1 VSDPLEIRPVFAP
14 RAAGTYTS
22 HVVLPGALTAGQCDR
37 VIALG
42 ESLRLDEGELASEAP
57 IDAALRRSKVAW
69 IGPEPETAW
78 LYDKLARLAQK
89 ANRRYGFDLTGF
101 GEDLQYTV
109 YDEAGAF
116 YTWHQDGLTG
126 EVATRKLAL
135 VVQLSDPADYE
146 GADLELFDTVADLS
160 PDDLARANRQR
171 RGRGTAVAFPA
182 FEYHR
187 VTPLVSG
194 VRRSLVVWISGPP
207 FR

>member
-1 VSDPLEIRPVFAP
+1 VSDPLDLRPVFVP
-14 RAAGTYTS
+14 PGGGEYSS
-22 HVVLPGALTAGQCDR
+22 HVVVPRAMTPAQCDR
-37 VIALG
+37 VVALG
-42 ESLRLDEGELASEAP
+42 ERLRLADGELADGASRDES
-57 IDAALRRSKVAW
+57 LRRSKVAW
-69 IGPEPETAW
+69 IGPGPDTAW
-78 LYDKLARLAQK
+78 LYDKLARVAQR

-109 YDEAGAF
+109 YDEPGAF

-126 EVATRKLAL
+126 EVATRKLAV

-146 GADLELFDTVADLS
+146 GADLELFDQVADLT
-160 PDDLARANRQR
+160 PEELAEANAAKRD
-171 RGRGTAVAFPA
+171 RGTAVVFPA

>member
-1 VSDPLEIRPVFAP
+1 MSDPLDLRPVFVP
-14 RAAGTYTS
+14 PAARGYAS
-22 HVVLPGALTAGQCDR
+22 HVVLPGALTPAQCDR
-37 VIALG
+37 VIAIG
-42 ESLRLDEGELASEAP
+42 ESLRLDDGELAN
-57 IDAALRRSKVAW
+57 DASANDELRRSKVAW
-69 IGPEPETAW
+69 IGPDPGTGW
-78 LYDKLARLAQK
+78 LFDKLARLAQR
-89 ANRRYGFDLTGF
+89 ANRHYGFDLTGF

-109 YDEAGAF
+109 YDEPGAF
-116 YTWHQDGLTG
+116 YTWHQDGLSG

-146 GADLELFDTVADLS
+146 GADLELFDQVADLTAEE
-160 PDDLARANRQR
+160 LATANEARRA
-171 RGRGTAVAFPA
+171 RGTAVAFPA

>member
-1 VSDPLEIRPVFAP
+1 M
-14 RAAGTYTS
+14 AG
-22 HVVLPGALTAGQCDR
+22 AFTARQCDHIVR
-37 VIALG
+37 LG
-42 ESLRLDEGELASEAP
+42 ESLRLDAAELAS
-57 IDAALRRSKVAW
+57 DAALDDGLRRSRVAG
-69 IGPEPETAW
+69 IGPGSDTGW
-78 LYDKLARLAQK
+78 LFDKLARLAQR
-89 ANRRYGFDLTGF
+89 ANRRYGFDLAGF

-109 YDEAGAF
+109 YDEPGAF

-135 VVQLSDPADYE
+135 VVQLSDPDDYE
-146 GADLELFDTVADLS
+146 GADLELFDAVADLS
-160 PDDLARANRQR
+160 PSELAEANRER

-194 VRRSLVVWISGPP
+194 VRRSLVVWVSGPP